1 MIFSLLRHQNER
13 AKTYLGS
20 PSLVRLPDG
29 AIVASHDYFG
39 KGCPRNHEAE
49 EGLTSIYRS
58 EDDGATWENVTH
70 VMNSFWPNLFV
81 HGGALYLFGTS
92 QQYGSILI
100 RKSEDGGFTWTHP
113 ADGKTGLLF
122 AGGPYRQAPN
132 YHCAPMPVVEH
143 KGRLYRAFEDC
154 DPCDWGTGF
163 KSLVVSAP
171 VGADLL
177 DAASWTM
184 SDKLAFDPAWVPAKW
199 NKPTKPGWLEGN
211 VVVDPQGSLVNILR
225 FNSEPE
231 VDKAALVRIAEG
243 RDGSMKLS
251 FDPSTGYLDFPG
263 GMTKFSIRRDQS
275 TGMYLTISNNN
286 TDPKSCWQR
295 NTLCLN
301 VSEDLIHW
309 KRAATLLAD
318 ESGLPWE
325 ASIKLTG
332 FQYVDWQF
340 DGDDLIYLVRT
351 AYRGAANFHDSNM
364 ITFHRLKKWR
374 EKTQM

>member
-13 AKTYLGS
+13 ARTYLGS
-20 PSLVRLPDG
+20 PSLARLPDG
-29 AIVASHDYFG
+29 ALVASHDYFG

-81 HGGALYLFGTS
+81 HRNALYLFGTS
-92 QQYGSILI
+92 QQYGSIVI

-113 ADGKTGLLF
+113 ADGGTGLLF
-122 AGGPYRQAPN
+122 KGGPYREAPN

-143 KGRLYRAFEDC
+143 GGRLYRAFEDC
-154 DPCDWGTGF
+154 DPCEWGTGF
-163 KSLVVSAP
+163 KALVVSSAAD
-171 VGADLL
+171 GDLL
-177 DAASWTM
+177 NASSWTM
-184 SDKLAFDPAWVPAKW
+184 SGKLAFDPAWIPADWK
-199 NKPTKPGWLEGN
+199 KPTRPGWLEGN
-211 VVVDPQGSLVNILR
+211 VVVAPDGSLADVLR
-225 FNSEPE
+225 FNSEPQ
-231 VDKAALVRIAEG
+231 VDKAALVRMDKAG
-243 RDGSMKLS
+243 TKLS
-251 FDPSTGYLDFPG
+251 FDPASGFLDFPG
-263 GMTKFSIRRDQS
+263 GMTKFSIRRDPS
-275 TGMYLTISNNN
+275 TGLYLTISNNN
-286 TDPKSCWQR
+286 TDPSSCWQR
-295 NTLCLN
+295 NVLALN

-309 KRAATLLAD
+309 RLATTLLTD

-351 AYRGAANFHDSNM
+351 AYRGAANYHDSNM
-364 ITFHRLKKWR
+364 ITFHKLRRWR
-374 EKTQM
+374 EKI